1 MLKEMKTDL
10 NGLSLNKKIKKYEM
24 QKSLINKNQFIKL
37 NFANKNK
44 QSEKKTSTKSDNLTI
59 A

>member
-1 MLKEMKTDL
+1 MKTDL
-10 NGLSLNKKIKKYEM
+10 NALSLNKKIKKYEM

-44 QSEKKTSTKSDNLTI
+44 S
-59 A
+59 